1 MQFGLFV
8 RFRIHF
14 FTSFL
19 SRVNT
24 TVNKPKKAADYN
36 VHTAA
41 THKKED
47 EISVLHVFAKA
58 LRVVLFFFCTSY
70 YASKLIPFLALFLH
84 IAFSNKICL
93 VFCPFVFFTVVFLFN
108 VFECSSCFSTPK
120 HAVLVSYLLRLAACA
135 KERTLCISLP
145 LARSHGQKRK

>member
-8 RFRIHF
+8 RFHIHF

-24 TVNKPKKAADYN
+24 TVNKPEKAADYN

-41 THKKED
+41 AHKKED

-58 LRVVLFFFCTSY
+58 LRVVLFF
-70 YASKLIPFLALFLH
+70 L
-84 IAFSNKICL
+84 
-93 VFCPFVFFTVVFLFN
+93 
-108 VFECSSCFSTPK
+108 
-120 HAVLVSYLLRLAACA
+120 YLL
-135 KERTLCISLP
+135 LCF
-145 LARSHGQKRK
+145 